1 MTAKHPVAV
10 IAGVTLLLTAG
21 CTTTTGGSGT
31 RATATVSGSL
41 GSTSSTA
48 TVVPTTMTTSEPLSS
63 TPSTARTTI
72 GRGMIPYKGD
82 RFTVLLPGKPVK
94 SSQRAASAAGPVK
107 ITILLVQKDGSAFN
121 VAYSDFPAGAQID
134 VTDAARGSAGGIKG
148 QLTDVKHVTYRGMP
162 AVDFRIINGLGGTVT
177 GFARD
182 VVVVKRVYQLFVIVF
197 GADVKTPPVE
207 YPLMRDSLKF

>member
-10 IAGVTLLLTAG
+10 IAGVTLLLLAG

-41 GSTSSTA
+41 SSTSSTA
-48 TVVPTTMTTSEPLSS
+48 TAVPTNVTTSEPPSS

-72 GRGMIPYKGD
+72 GMIPYDGD
-82 RFTVLLPGKPVK
+82 RFTVLMPGKPVK
-94 SSQRAASAAGPVK
+94 SSQRATSAAGPVK
-107 ITILLVQKDGSAFN
+107 ITILLVQKDSSAFN
-121 VAYSDFPAGAQID
+121 VAYTDFPTGAQVD
-134 VTDAARGSAGGIKG
+134 VTDAARGSAGGMKG
-148 QLTDVKHVTYRGMP
+148 QLTDVKHVTYRGRP

-182 VVVVKRVYQLFVIVF
+182 VVVVNRVYQLFVIVL
-197 GADVKTPPVE
+197 GSDVKTPPVE
-207 YPLMRDSLKF
+207 YPLMRDSLTF